1 MHTRRSLVAAALT
14 TVALLILAVPAFAH
28 GVPNEDNWHV
38 HDGRTDLGAHHKP
51 VAFFP
56 AIIPGYDPAN
66 DPAVCPNATDKVL
79 LPSRSETSPVHQ
91 AGICMTNE
99 YIIHILTLSGQPA
112 PSGWSQVGSSNT
124 YYKLT
129 SR

>member
-14 TVALLILAVPAFAH
+14 TVALLVLAVPAFAH

-38 HDGRTDLGAHHKP
+38 HDGGAGGHHKP

-56 AIIPGYDPAN
+56 LIIADYDAEN
-66 DPAVCPNATDKVL
+66 DPAVCPNATDKAL

-91 AGICMTNE
+91 AGICMTDE
-99 YIIHILTLSGQPA
+99 YIIHILTLDGQPA
-112 PSGWSQVGSSNT
+112 PSGWSQVGSTNT